1 MITTS
6 RPSEWDE
13 LLPSP
18 GGTVRSLATA
28 AISAERREVAL
39 NAYGRTAT
47 IIVDCPDCGGKM
59 YATFT
64 GYPHAVRWDPQSK
77 TPRKIDCVGREVS
90 PAESASGASTGCP

>member
-13 LLPSP
+13 VLPAP
-18 GGTVRSLATA
+18 AGTVRSLATA
-28 AISAERREVAL
+28 AVSVERREEQL

-47 IIVDCPDCGGKM
+47 LIVDCPACGGKM
-59 YATFT
+59 YATST
-64 GYPHAVRWDPQSK
+64 GYPHGVRWDSMSP

-90 PAESASGASTGCP
+90 PNKEK